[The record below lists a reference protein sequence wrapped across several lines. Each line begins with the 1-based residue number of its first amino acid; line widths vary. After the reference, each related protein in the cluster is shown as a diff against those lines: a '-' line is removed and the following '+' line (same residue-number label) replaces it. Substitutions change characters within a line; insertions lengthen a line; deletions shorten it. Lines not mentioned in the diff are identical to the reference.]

1 MDLDFRVSQLLSFFM
16 VERILKMI
24 DKVYV
29 PPVKIQGIKTKL
41 VPFISKGIDIEED
54 AIWFEPFMGS
64 GVVGLNL
71 APKHAVFAD
80 TNPHVIRLYNQIKHG
95 KMSILK
101 EKVNF

>member
-54 AIWFEPFMGS
+54 VIWFEPFMGS
-64 GVVGLNL
+64 GW
-71 APKHAVFAD
+71 
-80 TNPHVIRLYNQIKHG
+80 
-95 KMSILK
+95 
-101 EKVNF
+101 

>member
-41 VPFISKGIDIEED
+41 VPFISKGIDID
-54 AIWFEPFMGS
+54 RKS
-64 GVVGLNL
+64 VV
-71 APKHAVFAD
+71 
-80 TNPHVIRLYNQIKHG
+80 
-95 KMSILK
+95 
-101 EKVNF
+101 